1 MNQQSPASPTLFG
14 LLARE
19 WTTGSPISSMCFNAD
34 QSAVGFALENGSIA
48 IASVEDEDPP
58 GRRIHVSAENGRSTI
73 QPRTKSVQPLNIAG
87 AEAKGNLSL
96 GAHGRGDFIACL
108 GDGMPLKVSPDASI
122 SSSDLGLNG
131 PIRATDHCAGGG
143 TLACVSGSQV
153 SVVSEANNTLIHR
166 LDQGETIAAARFSPD
181 GRSVA
186 VAHDFG
192 ITIWPS
198 APGDVAPKDHA
209 FPGRPNAVFWSP
221 DGEWIAAP
229 LSDGGFQLCSLSD
242 GRSQAI
248 SDYPSPV
255 RSVCGNQNANALI
268 TSGAFRIA
276 VWSMDD
282 APLEDPS
289 SGVLE
294 TGRSGLVPV
303 SAVASHPTKNLV
315 AAGYDNGFITIAQIG
330 GRDEMILNNEDRGAI
345 NQLAWSRDGKCIAAS
360 SERGHAALISL
371 PPQMF
376 K

>member
-1 MNQQSPASPTLFG
+1 MNQQSATSPTLFA

-19 WTTGSPISSMCFNAD
+19 WVTGSPVNSMRFNAD
-34 QSAVGFALENGSIA
+34 QSAVGFLLENGRLA
-48 IASVEDEDPP
+48 IARVEDDDPP

-73 QPRTKSVQPLNIAG
+73 QPRASSVRPLDMTDVKTDG
-87 AEAKGNLSL
+87 DMWL
-96 GAHGRGDFIACL
+96 GTIGERDFVTSQA
-108 GDGMPLKVSPDASI
+108 DGSPLRVSPDASC
-122 SSSDLGLNG
+122 STCELGLTG
-131 PIRATDHCAGGG
+131 PIIATDHCASNE

-153 SVVSEANNTLIHR
+153 SFVGAENNTLIHR
-166 LDQGETIAAARFSPD
+166 IDQGETIAAAQFSPD
-181 GRSVA
+181 GRSLA

-198 APGDVAPKDHA
+198 TPGEVAANDLA

-221 DGEWIAAP
+221 DGQWIAAP

-242 GRSQAI
+242 GQTTAVI
-248 SDYPSPV
+248 DYPSPV
-255 RSVCGNQNANALI
+255 RSICWNQNTNSLV

-276 VWSMDD
+276 VWSMDE
-282 APLEDPS
+282 APMKDPS
-289 SGVLE
+289 AGVLE
-294 TGRSGLVPV
+294 TGKAGLVPV

-330 GRDEMILNNEDRGAI
+330 GRDEMILNNEDHGPI
-345 NQLAWSRDGKCIAAS
+345 NQLTWSRDGKCIAAA
-360 SERGHAALISL
+360 SEQGHAALISL